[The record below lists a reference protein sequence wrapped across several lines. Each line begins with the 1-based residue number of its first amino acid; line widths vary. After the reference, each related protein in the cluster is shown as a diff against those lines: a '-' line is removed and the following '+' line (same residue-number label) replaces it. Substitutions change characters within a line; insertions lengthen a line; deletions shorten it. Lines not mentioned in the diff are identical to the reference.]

1 MENKERGDFYKEVTN
16 KIIAAL
22 ENNTRPWVQPWDGG
36 ILPIP
41 MRHNNRLYQGI
52 NTLILWQAA
61 SEGGYNSPYWMTFKQ
76 ANPFLVLFELKLT
89 R

>member
-52 NTLILWQAA
+52 NTLILTPTMVKDSILAI
-61 SEGGYNSPYWMTFKQ
+61 GVTKVYHHGFDN
-76 ANPFLVLFELKLT
+76 
-89 R
+89 

>member
-41 MRHNNRLYQGI
+41 MRHNNRLYQRDY
-52 NTLILWQAA
+52 T
-61 SEGGYNSPYWMTFKQ
+61 
-76 ANPFLVLFELKLT
+76 
-89 R
+89 

>member
-22 ENNTRPWVQPWDGG
+22 ENNTRPWVQPWNGG

-52 NTLILWQAA
+52 IPIVIN
-61 SEGGYNSPYWMTFKQ
+61 NSINGSNFYG
-76 ANPFLVLFELKLT
+76 
-89 R
+89 